1 MGNSAVACN
10 QWANGH
16 LASGSSPAKAQR
28 LKQEVATD
36 ERVDWPHD
44 VTCAC
49 VARGDGDVGG
59 YPSCVLP
66 EPDVDK

>member
-1 MGNSAVACN
+1 MGERAPGLRDEPGDSTAVGA
-10 QWANGH
+10 
-16 LASGSSPAKAQR
+16 
-28 LKQEVATD
+28 EVATD

-49 VARGDGDVGG
+49 VARGDGGVGG